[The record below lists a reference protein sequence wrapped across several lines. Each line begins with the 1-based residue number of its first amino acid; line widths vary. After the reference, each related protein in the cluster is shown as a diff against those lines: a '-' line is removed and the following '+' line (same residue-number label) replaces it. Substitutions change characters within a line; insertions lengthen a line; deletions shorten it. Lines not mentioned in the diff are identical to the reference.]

1 MAWFALFA
9 AGLFE
14 IAWTVGLKQ
23 SHGFT
28 RLWPSVFSIATMSV
42 SFWLLSTAIRTI
54 PLGAAYAVWTGVGTV
69 GAVVAGMIAFGEP
82 ISPAR
87 LVCIALIL
95 VGVAGLRLTAN
106 A

>member
-14 IAWTVGLKQ
+14 IAWTVSLKQ

-28 RLWPSVFSIATMSV
+28 RLWPSVFSVVTMSA
-42 SFWLLSTAIRTI
+42 SFWLLSNAIRTI

-69 GAVVAGMIAFGEP
+69 GAVIAGMVAFGE
-82 ISPAR
+82 STSASR

-95 VGVAGLRLTAN
+95 AGVAGLRLTAN
-106 A
+106 P